1 MPVKIH
7 TCEQRSPEWFELRKN
22 KVTGSNAHVLL
33 KKGLWEALDA
43 NSGKS
48 GGTNYWMLR
57 GQLLE
62 NDAVELYSKLYD
74 RDVFVPGFVTNDK
87 YHNAGA
93 SPDGIAGDI
102 LIEVKAFNSSK
113 MLGIDLENIPLE
125 VMAQLQFNM
134 MICELDKA
142 DLVLYN
148 PDLPLDQA
156 FNVIRV
162 NIDYGIVSNIESKL
176 QEE

>member
-1 MPVKIH
+1 MSVKMYD
-7 TCEQRSPEWFELRKN
+7 CEQRSPEWFELRKN
-22 KVTGSNAHVLL
+22 KVTGSNAHILL
-33 KKGLWEALDA
+33 RRGLWEALDA
-43 NSGKS
+43 NKIKKIKP
-48 GGTNYWMLR
+48 NYFMIR

-74 RDVFVPGFVTNDK
+74 RDVLVPGFVTNDK
-87 YHNAGA
+87 YYNAGA

-113 MLGIDLENIPLE
+113 MLGIDIDNLPFE

-162 NIDYGIVSNIESKL
+162 DIDYGIVSNIERKL
-176 QEE
+176 RED

>member
-1 MPVKIH
+1 MPVKTH
-7 TCEQRSPEWFELRKN
+7 DCEQRTPEWFALRRG

-43 NSGKS
+43 NNKT
-48 GGTNYWMLR
+48 GGYQNHWMLR

-62 NDAVELYSKLYD
+62 SDAVELYSKLYAV
-74 RDVFVPGFVTNDK
+74 DVLVPGFVTNDK
-87 YHNAGA
+87 YPNAGA

-113 MLGIDLENIPLE
+113 MLGIDIDNIPFE

-134 MICELDKA
+134 MVCELDKA

-162 NIDYGIVSNIESKL
+162 NVDPGIVRNIERKL